1 MRNEFPGETVEDIT
15 GTVKWGRMK
24 RSAIV
29 LLLVI
34 CSFAAGCATPE
45 VISKD
50 TPAYTFDLKSDLF
63 GERPPIVSI
72 TEVHTLAAAQRESFE
87 RFFNDPKNRRRPP
100 HKRVYDYLELVS
112 ADFSYLGE
120 TYTASEALDHA
131 GGNCLALAIL
141 TTALAQIAEVEIEY
155 QLVDSEPVFE
165 SGGNHIRRSLH
176 VRSMLYDP
184 TWIPPENFLILSRP
198 GIKIDYFP
206 SDFDRFIGNIDESE
220 YFAMYYR
227 NVAADS
233 IEEQDLGT
241 AYWLLME
248 AFELSPTSPETLNM
262 LAIVFDR
269 AGDKARSEAI
279 YRHGIK
285 HAERRVS
292 LLRNYSI
299 FLKRQG
305 RAAEAQGVSR
315 MLSELDDPNP
325 FDWIYAGHEA
335 YGEGQYKR
343 AIRLFNKSVELAPYL
358 HEGYFG
364 LAKAHYQLGNLERS
378 QRELEQALV
387 HATRS
392 STRTLYEAK
401 LGALRQN

>member
-1 MRNEFPGETVEDIT
+1 ML
-15 GTVKWGRMK
+15 
-24 RSAIV
+24 AIC
-29 LLLVI
+29 L
-34 CSFAAGCATPE
+34 CAAGCATPE
-45 VISKD
+45 MAVED
-50 TPAYTFDLKSDLF
+50 TQEYTFTLESDLF
-63 GERPPIVSI
+63 GDRPPIVSTAEI
-72 TEVHTLAAAQRESFE
+72 HTLSESHREAFE
-87 RFFNDPKNRRRPP
+87 RYFDDPKHRNQPP

-112 ADFSYLGE
+112 ADFNYLGE
-120 TYTASEALDHA
+120 TYTANEALDHS

-141 TTALAQIAEVEIEY
+141 TTALARIAEVDIEY

-165 SGGNHIRRSLH
+165 SGVNHIRRSLH

-184 TWIPPENFLILSRP
+184 TWIPQENILILSRP

-227 NVAADS
+227 NVAADA
-233 IEEQDLGT
+233 IEERDLSS

-248 AFELSPTSPETLNM
+248 AIELAPASPESLNM

-269 AGDKARSEAI
+269 AGDKEKSEAI
-279 YRHGIK
+279 YRHGIE

-299 FLKRQG
+299 FLRRQG
-305 RAAEAQGVSR
+305 RVKEAERVSR
-315 MLSELDDPNP
+315 MLSDLDDPNP
-325 FDWIYAGHEA
+325 FDWIYAGHAA
-335 YGEGQYKR
+335 YGEGQYDR
-343 AIRLFNKSVELAPYL
+343 AVRMFNKSVEIAPYL

-364 LAKAHYQLGNLERS
+364 LAKAHFQLGNLERS
-378 QRELEQALV
+378 QRELERALGY
-387 HATRS
+387 ATRP

-401 LGALRQN
+401 LGALSKN